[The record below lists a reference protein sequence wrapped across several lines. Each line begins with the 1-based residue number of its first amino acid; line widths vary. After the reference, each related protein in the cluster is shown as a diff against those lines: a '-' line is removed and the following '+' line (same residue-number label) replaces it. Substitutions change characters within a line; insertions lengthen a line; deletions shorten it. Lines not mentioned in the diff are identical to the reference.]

1 MRKQR
6 KRKIIVNFVIV
17 LIVLVS
23 SGLLYRYRGY
33 VVKVVKLI
41 LNMK

>member
-6 KRKIIVNFVIV
+6 KRKIIVNMVIV
-17 LIVLVS
+17 LVVLIS
-23 SGLLYRYRGY
+23 SGLLYRYREY
-33 VVKVVKLI
+33 VIKIVKLI

>member
-6 KRKIIVNFVIV
+6 KRKIIVNLVIV
-17 LIVLVS
+17 LVVLIS
-23 SGLLYRYRGY
+23 SGLLYRYREY
-33 VVKVVKLI
+33 VIKIVKLI